1 MQLIKQIQILRRT
14 SFNKGRNCLWLGCD
28 PSNPKAIFKLYNL
41 KNRPINNPLIIHV
54 SSLDML
60 KDIAEVNLITSKI
73 IDFFWPGPLTLILPR
88 KKNKS
93 VLDFAVAGL
102 NTIAVRMP
110 ASKNF
115 SRSNH

>member
-1 MQLIKQIQILRRT
+1 MNLIKESPCAINKANQILK
-14 SFNKGRNCLWLGCD
+14 KGGLVSIKAETVYGLACD

-88 KKNKS
+88 KKIRAF
-93 VLDFAVAGL
+93 LTLRLQA
-102 NTIAVRMP
+102 
-110 ASKNF
+110 
-115 SRSNH
+115 